1 MKGDTE
7 IVKQNKDRVVKN
19 AVKVD
24 LHIHSAL
31 SKHKDGSKVA
41 DNNIDNID
49 KLIYALN
56 NNGVEICAITDH
68 DAFDYDLY
76 SKLKAQE
83 GEGTIKKVFPGVEFS
98 VEYIHE
104 EQTGQ
109 LHIVTLFDDSDVE
122 KVKNI
127 RDVLELDN
135 GKPKYDRNSA
145 FSEKQFLAILQ
156 EIDLNTIMIVHQ
168 KGSLSS
174 NHKPG
179 DHDAN
184 SLGESKLQEFLY
196 TEYFEAYEFK
206 NKKNE
211 IFSKKYIVDKEYQ
224 DLLRLITGSDC
235 HSWIHYPHI
244 DEKDTEDFEFTWL
257 KCLPTFR
264 GLVMAMTDYTRI
276 KRTNSFFSVDDKK
289 LTHIDVVIDGEKK
302 SIPLS
307 NGINVVIGDNSI
319 GKSLMLHKLTSFLK
333 TPSRIKTGYEK
344 YLLANNFDIITN
356 INNNKL
362 FLFDTQGGIRDK
374 FEDGKLN
381 TDTLL
386 ASYYPKDTPVKQYTD
401 TIDEE
406 VSKYCDFL
414 SRKISYTQKLND
426 LNEIEFF
433 IDEGDADTIALIIDV
448 VVNTKKVEQY
458 NNAIAKL
465 KEIIQTSSEFMK
477 EYSSILNVEEQENIT
492 SILGTLSNTIARLS
506 TELEDTKF
514 HNTIINKITTVFSET
529 EDELSKIKGDTDKM
543 SKNSLDSI
551 ESAKSSITELVKLN
565 FNAGKFEI
573 NVDEHILDPL
583 VSETFRY
590 RFIKKL
596 SISKF
601 DNEYIY
607 ALIKKVHSVRWN
619 VDQSDT
625 LTEQELIASIKHYPD
640 NEDDWKKVIQN
651 KVKETYSFDFKY
663 KPTVLDNTEKDLTK
677 EMSNG
682 KNMQIYFDLI
692 SYNSKHKGL
701 YLVDQPE
708 DSVSQ
713 KAIKEYLLARF
724 KKMSEHRQVI
734 IVTHNP
740 QFIVNLDVDNV
751 IFISKS
757 DSTNKI
763 IIRSGALEYEGLDEN
778 GEKYRIL
785 DIVANN
791 IDGGIETINRRWKR
805 YEKTNTI
812 VL

>member
-1 MKGDTE
+1 MKGDTLMK
-7 IVKQNKDRVVKN
+7 KQNIDRVVKN

-49 KLIYALN
+49 KLIHGLN
-56 NNGVEICAITDH
+56 SNGVEMCSITDH

-76 SKLKAQE
+76 NKLKGQE

-98 VEYIHE
+98 VEYSQGEH
-104 EQTGQ
+104 TSQ
-109 LHIVTLFDDSDVE
+109 LHIVTIFDDSNIK

-127 RDVLELDN
+127 SEVLKLDN
-135 GKPKYDRNSA
+135 GKPKYDKNNA
-145 FSEKQFLAILQ
+145 FSEKQFLKILQ

-179 DHDAN
+179 EHDAN
-184 SLGESKLQEFLY
+184 SLGESKLKEFLY

-224 DLLRLITGSDC
+224 NLLRLITGSDC

-244 DEKDTEDFEFTWL
+244 DEKDAEEFEFTWL

-289 LTHIDVVIDGEKK
+289 LKSIEVVIDGEKK

-307 NGINVVIGDNSI
+307 SGINVVIGDNSI
-319 GKSLMLHKLTSFLK
+319 GKSLMLHKLTSFSK
-333 TPSRIKTGYEK
+333 TPNSIKKGYEK
-344 YLLANNFDIITN
+344 YLQENNLDITSNISDSTLFSFDI
-356 INNNKL
+356 
-362 FLFDTQGGIRDK
+362 QGGIRDK
-374 FEDGKLN
+374 FEKGKLN

-386 ASYYPKDTPVKQYTD
+386 ASYYPESLPVKQYTD
-401 TIDEE
+401 TIDRE
-406 VSKYCDFL
+406 VVKYCDFL
-414 SRKISYTQKLND
+414 SRKISYTQKLNN
-426 LNEIEFF
+426 LNEIDFF
-433 IDEGDADTIALIIDV
+433 IDEGDAETLALIIDV
-448 VVNTKKVEQY
+448 EADTKKVEQY
-458 NNAIAKL
+458 NNAISKL
-465 KEIIQTSSEFMK
+465 NEIIQASNDFVK
-477 EYSSILNVEEQENIT
+477 EYSVILDVKEQEDILSSLNTFTNIV
-492 SILGTLSNTIARLS
+492 SRLNI
-506 TELEDTKF
+506 ELEKTKF
-514 HNTIINKITTVFSET
+514 HNNIINKITTVFSET
-529 EDELSKIKGDTDKM
+529 EDELSKIKGDMDKM
-543 SKNSLDSI
+543 SKNSLDSL
-551 ESAKSSITELVKLN
+551 ESAKSSIVDLVKLN
-565 FNAGKFEI
+565 FNSGKFEI
-573 NVDEHILDPL
+573 NIEEHLLKPL
-583 VSETFRY
+583 EKETFRY
-590 RFIKKL
+590 KFIKKL
-596 SISKF
+596 KILKF
-601 DNEYIY
+601 DNEYIMN
-607 ALIKKVHSVRWN
+607 LIKKVHSIKWEVN
-619 VDQSDT
+619 NGDT
-625 LTEQELIASIKHYPD
+625 LTEQELITSIKHYPE
-640 NEDDWKKVIQN
+640 NEDDWKKVIQD
-651 KVKETYSFDFKY
+651 KVKELYKSDFEY
-663 KPTVLDNTEKDLTK
+663 KSTVLDNTEKDLTK
-677 EMSNG
+677 EMSSG

-692 SYNSKHKGL
+692 SYNSKHKGM

-724 KKMSEHRQVI
+724 KKMSEHRQVL

-757 DSTNKI
+757 DITNKI
-763 IIRSGALEYEGLDEN
+763 TIRSGALEYEGIDEN
-778 GEKYRIL
+778 GEKYKIL